1 MFKILKI
8 NKKVNIG
15 PQKARFI
22 RANFTNDQLKEYLKK
37 LLKGDF
43 ASPPIQK
50 CRMKTI
56 ITLSG
61 YLLKSVETY

>member
-22 RANFTNDQLKEYLKK
+22 RANFTNDQLKEYLKNCSRVISHP
-37 LLKGDF
+37 L
-43 ASPPIQK
+43 PPNTEVPNENNYNSFRIS
-50 CRMKTI
+50 T
-56 ITLSG
+56 
-61 YLLKSVETY
+61 